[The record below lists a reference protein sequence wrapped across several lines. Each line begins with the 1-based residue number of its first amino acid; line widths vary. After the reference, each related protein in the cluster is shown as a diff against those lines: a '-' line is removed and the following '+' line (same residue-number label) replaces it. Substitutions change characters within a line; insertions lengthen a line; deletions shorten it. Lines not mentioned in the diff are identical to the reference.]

1 MGIYSRGH
9 CTCNRY
15 FLCGFTQIEGVQ
27 LESTNLVC
35 QTKMFKLAFLT
46 IFVLGSALATPVPQK
61 AEEDSGSKAIFSL
74 FSQLAGVVQKTGDV
88 ISKLSENYTDVPE
101 LVQAGE
107 KISEAGE
114 KLPGNFNDIVQDN
127 FQKLL
132 ELLPSIKQ
140 KISEN
145 IAMLPSSET
154 IKENVQTIFDV
165 LPEHE
170 VVANIKSK
178 IDEHVDNLP
187 SNDYIDEQIQM
198 ALDTIPSA
206 NTVTGEVDEFVD
218 QISPIVEELNETGFR
233 K

>member
-1 MGIYSRGH
+1 MGLQQGTLH
-9 CTCNRY
+9 
-15 FLCGFTQIEGVQ
+15 LQ
-27 LESTNLVC
+27 

-46 IFVLGSALATPVPQK
+46 IFVLGSVLATPVPQK

-107 KISEAGE
+107 NISEAINQ
-114 KLPGNFNDIVQDN
+114 LPG
-127 FQKLL
+127 
-132 ELLPSIKQ
+132 IKQ

-145 IAMLPSSET
+145 IARLPSSET

-170 VVANIKSK
+170 VVANIKSR

-198 ALDTIPSA
+198 ALDNIPSA
-206 NTVTGEVDEFVD
+206 NTVTGKVDEFVD